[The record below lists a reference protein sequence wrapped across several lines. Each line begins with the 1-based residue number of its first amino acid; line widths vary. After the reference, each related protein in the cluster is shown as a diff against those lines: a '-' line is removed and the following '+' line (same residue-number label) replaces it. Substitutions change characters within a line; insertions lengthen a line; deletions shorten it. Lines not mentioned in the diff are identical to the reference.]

1 MANFIV
7 VLVLIGF
14 LNKRLPVTD
23 IDKEWMRRVLKPL
36 QIITVVV
43 LVLRIVIGIVT
54 NDKLDS
60 IFNLL
65 GFLITSSLIFILYKL
80 RENKIVSTLLLAIL
94 PFYVITSVIDF
105 LKYYFSSFYREND
118 GKIAVFSAAAL
129 IWLIAYFVGA
139 SKQRKAL
146 AAEETRRK
154 EIESRNE
161 QLEVLVK
168 ERTSEILN
176 QKNELL
182 KTLEQL
188 KSTQDQ
194 LVRSEKLA
202 SLGEL
207 TAGIAHEIQ
216 NPLNF
221 VNNFS
226 EVSEELVVEL
236 LEEREKAIVER
247 DTELENELLTD
258 LKENLT
264 KISRHGKRASSIVKS
279 MLEHS
284 RVSDGQKEPVDINLL
299 ADEYLR
305 LAYHGLR
312 AKNRTFN
319 AKMETLFDPKMPEM
333 KVITQDFGRVFLN
346 IINNAFQSPNPTNA
360 TEGYMK
366 MVTVA
371 TYVYKKHIEVSIKD
385 NGAGILEDI
394 KDKIFQPF
402 FTTKPTGKGT
412 GLGLSLA
419 YDIVKAHGGELTVI
433 SEVDEG
439 TTFVISLPI

>member
-36 QIITVVV
+36 QIISVVV
-43 LVLRIVIGIVT
+43 LVLGIVT
-54 NDKLDS
+54 DDKFDPT
-60 IFNLL
+60 FNLL

-94 PFYVITSVIDF
+94 PFYIITSVIDF
-105 LKYYFSSFYREND
+105 LKYSFSSFYMEND
-118 GKIAVFSAAAL
+118 GKIAIFSAAAL

-236 LEEREKAIVER
+236 LEEREKAIAER

-312 AKNRTFN
+312 AKDRTFN

-346 IINNAFQSPNPTNA
+346 IINNAFQSPDPTNA

-366 MVTVA
+366 TVTVA
-371 TYVYKKHIEVSIKD
+371 THVYKKHIGVSIKD
-385 NGAGILEDI
+385 NGVGIPNNI

-419 YDIVKAHGGELTVI
+419 YDIVKAHGGELSVI
-433 SEVDEG
+433 SKVDEG

>member
-43 LVLRIVIGIVT
+43 LVLGIVT
-54 NDKLDS
+54 DDKFDPT
-60 IFNLL
+60 FNLL

-94 PFYVITSVIDF
+94 PFYIITSVIDF
-105 LKYYFSSFYREND
+105 LKYSFSSFYMEND
-118 GKIAVFSAAAL
+118 GKIAIFSAAAL

-236 LEEREKAIVER
+236 LEEREKAIAER

-312 AKNRTFN
+312 AKDRTFN

-346 IINNAFQSPNPTNA
+346 IINNAFQSPDPTNA

-366 MVTVA
+366 TVTVA
-371 TYVYKKHIEVSIKD
+371 THVYKKHIGVSIKD
-385 NGAGILEDI
+385 NGVGIPNNI

-419 YDIVKAHGGELTVI
+419 YDIVKAHGGELSVI
-433 SEVDEG
+433 SKVDEG

>member
-1 MANFIV
+1 
-7 VLVLIGF
+7 
-14 LNKRLPVTD
+14 
-23 IDKEWMRRVLKPL
+23 
-36 QIITVVV
+36 
-43 LVLRIVIGIVT
+43 
-54 NDKLDS
+54 
-60 IFNLL
+60 
-65 GFLITSSLIFILYKL
+65 
-80 RENKIVSTLLLAIL
+80 
-94 PFYVITSVIDF
+94 
-105 LKYYFSSFYREND
+105 
-118 GKIAVFSAAAL
+118 
-129 IWLIAYFVGA
+129 
-139 SKQRKAL
+139 
-146 AAEETRRK
+146 
-154 EIESRNE
+154 
-161 QLEVLVK
+161 
-168 ERTSEILN
+168 
-176 QKNELL
+176 
-182 KTLEQL
+182 
-188 KSTQDQ
+188 
-194 LVRSEKLA
+194 
-202 SLGEL
+202 
-207 TAGIAHEIQ
+207 
-216 NPLNF
+216 
-221 VNNFS
+221 
-226 EVSEELVVEL
+226 
-236 LEEREKAIVER
+236 
-247 DTELENELLTD
+247 
-258 LKENLT
+258 
-264 KISRHGKRASSIVKS
+264 